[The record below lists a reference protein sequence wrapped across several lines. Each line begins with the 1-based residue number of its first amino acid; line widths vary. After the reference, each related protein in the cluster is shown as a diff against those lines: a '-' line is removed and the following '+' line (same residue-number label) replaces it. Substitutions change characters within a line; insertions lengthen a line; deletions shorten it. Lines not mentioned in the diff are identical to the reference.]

1 MEREGVL
8 EKIAKN
14 TKNGFVNHFTG
25 FDPWDESSKALAD
38 LIEKE
43 GAMTSYPPPA
53 GIPGLQRSNPNP
65 PPGLVNHLP
74 PPQHPPPRPQAAVH
88 HPGLR
93 VAPAAAAKNLPPGL
107 TPNHIHGAAFNTSLP
122 PPPPPSGTYTNSCLQ
137 RVRLQRSPDFN
148 TLGPA
153 YNEFGYS
160 EHPATIHW
168 VPLTNSSVTASTVL
182 QYTGSCL
189 QRVWLQWAPSYNTLG
204 PTHKQ
209 FSYSE
214 HSASIHWVLLTTS
227 LVTVSTQLQYT
238 GSHSQTVQLQ
248 RAQCFNTLGPAYN
261 EFGYNEYSASNH
273 WVPLTTSSV
282 TTSTWLQ

>member
-43 GAMTSYPPPA
+43 GAMTSYPPPP

-74 PPQHPPPRPQAAVH
+74 PPQHPPPVPQAAVH
-88 HPGLR
+88 HPGLP
-93 VAPAAAAKNLPPGL
+93 VAPAAATKNLPPGL

-137 RVRLQRSPDFN
+137 RVQLQRAPGFD

-153 YNEFGYS
+153 Y
-160 EHPATIHW
+160 H
-168 VPLTNSSVTASTVL
+168 
-182 QYTGSCL
+182 
-189 QRVWLQWAPSYNTLG
+189 
-204 PTHKQ
+204 
-209 FSYSE
+209 
-214 HSASIHWVLLTTS
+214 
-227 LVTVSTQLQYT
+227 
-238 GSHSQTVQLQ
+238 
-248 RAQCFNTLGPAYN
+248 
-261 EFGYNEYSASNH
+261 EFGYNVYPASIIIILVQRAQLRTVNGQEFFAFEFR
-273 WVPLTTSSV
+273 L
-282 TTSTWLQ
+282 